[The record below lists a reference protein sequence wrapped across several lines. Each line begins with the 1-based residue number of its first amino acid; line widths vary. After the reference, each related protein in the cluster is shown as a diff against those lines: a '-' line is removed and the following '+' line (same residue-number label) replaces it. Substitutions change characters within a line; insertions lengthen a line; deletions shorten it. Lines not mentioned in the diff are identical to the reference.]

1 MALFYPTKNQYVK
14 TSNDNLI
21 GSALAATPIPGLGA
35 AYISHQ
41 SAKKGPDEKYWKHFA
56 SGMVPGTAAGA
67 GVFLGSGVASKKLLD
82 RIGRTRNLP
91 PAIKKWAPWAVG
103 ALAGALVEPTVTNAG
118 LGTYKFFNRD

>member
-1 MALFYPTKNQYVK
+1 MALFYPDARRHIKYANA
-14 TSNDNLI
+14 NLI

-41 SAKKGPDEKYWKHFA
+41 SAKKGPDEKYWNHFA
-56 SGMVPGTAAGA
+56 SGMVPGAATGA

-82 RIGRTRNLP
+82 RVGRTRNLP

-103 ALAGALVEPTVTNAG
+103 ALAGAIAEPVATNVG